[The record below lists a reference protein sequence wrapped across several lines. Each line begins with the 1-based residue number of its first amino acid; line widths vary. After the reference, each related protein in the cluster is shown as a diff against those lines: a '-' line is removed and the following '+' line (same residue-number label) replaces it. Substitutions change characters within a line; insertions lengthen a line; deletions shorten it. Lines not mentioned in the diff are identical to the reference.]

1 MEEFSKIINRLIW
14 VLSIVAIVAI
24 MILMMI
30 TTVNV
35 TMRFFGGVLTGA
47 YELIQ
52 LFTVV
57 VAGFAMVYA
66 TKNEKH
72 ICIDI
77 ISSRLSTRTSNI
89 LNTFNSIVFLLVV
102 VLLSAGAL
110 SSTVSKLFSAES
122 TLMLHIPW
130 LPFRILWVVAL
141 LVFCLVLAVKVI
153 ENTSRRKLL

>member
-1 MEEFSKIINRLIW
+1 MEEFSKILNKIIW
-14 VLSIVAIVAI
+14 VLSIIAIIAVL
-24 MILMMI
+24 ILMMI

-35 TMRFFGGVLTGA
+35 FMRFFGGVLPGA

-66 TKNEKH
+66 TKKEKH

-77 ISSRLSTRTSNI
+77 ISSKLSAKGSNI
-89 LNTFNSIVFLLVV
+89 LNTFNSILFLMVV

-110 SSTVSKLFSAES
+110 SSTLAKVFSGED
-122 TLMLHIPW
+122 TLMLHVPW
-130 LPFRILWVVAL
+130 LPFRILWVIAL
-141 LVFCLVLAVKVI
+141 LVFCLVLVGKVI
-153 ENTSRRKLL
+153 ENISRRRLE